1 MLLAEKLERDQQ
13 LGFGMIYMY
22 GSTITQGHYI
32 SGNLG
37 DSCVFCFSHC
47 ENCSHLFF
55 TCHFSY
61 KVWSAKFI
69 PRWATQF

>member
-1 MLLAEKLERDQQ
+1 MLLAEKLEMDQQ

-47 ENCSHLFF
+47 ENCSHASFLHMPLFLQGVV
-55 TCHFSY
+55 CKIYS
-61 KVWSAKFI
+61 
-69 PRWATQF
+69 